1 MHTMRSLVIVYLY
14 VLSWQ
19 WTELLPFRRAIIKL
33 SSRSCIAWTECA
45 SRPGLEEVSS
55 RGDTSRGCYV
65 TWGSTRYVPLLALSD
80 IWIAINSPWHTHND
94 NINLN
99 HVPPGGP
106 GPASNTLWCQRRRED
121 ERVNEAGASVSPEL
135 LSREPEQPGQ
145 WPPPAQLYWRL
156 FMFTSMILSCYP
168 GLGAAS
174 QTFRAFHEP
183 RPARGEDHVCN
194 ISGQFAKKIK

>member
-1 MHTMRSLVIVYLY
+1 MNWIITFQARNYKTIQQILYRMNRMCVQAGFGGSLKPRRHE
-14 VLSWQ
+14 Q
-19 WTELLPFRRAIIKL
+19 RLLRNMGVHKVRVM
-33 SSRSCIAWTECA
+33 CHDW
-45 SRPGLEEVSS
+45 
-55 RGDTSRGCYV
+55 V

-80 IWIAINSPWHTHND
+80 IWIAINSPWHSHND

-99 HVPPGGP
+99 RVPPGGP

-121 ERVNEAGASVSPEL
+121 ERVNEAGSSVSPEL